1 MLEEIRKP
9 WAPLTQG
16 QLWGD
21 SPMNYS
27 KNAPAFAAG
36 FEGYSP
42 VAVHHPEDPEGVW
55 TLGYGSTFW
64 DGKPVTEGMTCTQE
78 TALAQLS
85 KGLDNAAHCV
95 NVTVHVTLT
104 QGEFDACTDF
114 IYNLGC
120 SRWINSTSRRLLNEG
135 DHHGAATAFEM
146 WDRAGGKVMAGLLRR
161 RKAEEAVFN
170 G

>member
-1 MLEEIRKP
+1 M
-9 WAPLTQG
+9 
-16 QLWGD
+16 D
-21 SPMNYS
+21 YS
-27 KNAPAFAAG
+27 KSESDLAIS

-42 VAVHHPEDPEGVW
+42 VAVHHPEDPPNVW
-55 TLGYGSTFW
+55 TLGYGSTYW

-78 TALAQLS
+78 TALDQLG
-85 KGLDNAAHCV
+85 KGLEIAAHCV

-104 QGEFDACTDF
+104 QGEFDGCTDI
-114 IYNLGC
+114 IYNIGC
-120 SRWINSTSRRLLNEG
+120 GRWIKSTARRLLNEG
-135 DHHGAATAFEM
+135 DHHGAAVAFEM